1 MQRCR
6 NYSRG
11 KINLINNMNE
21 EFLNKVIKDLF
32 EGYGQ
37 NAEWIAEMMEEN
49 DLNYDEEL
57 ASKLLEE
64 MRKIIETKQN
74 KELLVYK
81 FCKF

>member
-1 MQRCR
+1 
-6 NYSRG
+6 
-11 KINLINNMNE
+11 MNE

-74 KELLVYK
+74 KELLVSK

>member
-1 MQRCR
+1 
-6 NYSRG
+6 
-11 KINLINNMNE
+11 MNE
-21 EFLNKVIKDLF
+21 EFLNKVINDLF

-64 MRKIIETKQN
+64 MRKILEVKQN
-74 KELLVYK
+74 KELLVSK